1 MARATNFMPYKS
13 ADLLFL
19 IHTHAEGRIAFAS
32 RAMCAPCH
40 DDMARMRGWPRL
52 PKPAMRFFNLYGRL
66 GAGNAASMSLRT
78 SFGGWAEYGGKLSSL
93 AQNFTGSRSLLSAI
107 SRSH

>member
-1 MARATNFMPYKS
+1 
-13 ADLLFL
+13 
-19 IHTHAEGRIAFAS
+19 
-32 RAMCAPCH
+32 
-40 DDMARMRGWPRL
+40 
-52 PKPAMRFFNLYGRL
+52 MRFFNLYGRL